1 MKNLFKCLSFLVFI
15 KFTIEKIHFTKTYPN
30 CGSIGGILRNFVNY
44 CIINNFDYCNNGLN
58 PENCN
63 LRESLYGNKCCYV
76 SLRLNGTQYSF
87 CGANDRK
94 VKTDIEIQKFME
106 EIQEKYDYIPKETD
120 IKKILKIDCVGEK
133 INYKKV
139 FSFIILILFIL

>member
-1 MKNLFKCLSFLVFI
+1 MKNLFMSLFLVFI

-30 CGSIGGILRNFVNY
+30 CGSIRGILQNLINY
-44 CIINNFDYCNNGLN
+44 CIINKNYENCNDGLN

-94 VKTDIEIQKFME
+94 VKTDKEIQKFME
-106 EIQEKYDYIPKETD
+106 EIQEKLDYIPKDID
-120 IKKILKIDCVGEK
+120 IKNILKIDCVGEK
-133 INYKKV
+133 INYNKI
-139 FSFIILILFIL
+139 FSLIILTLFIL